1 MTKQEKIQE
10 EYGEYWN
17 KDIEENGWVRLS
29 INTEK
34 KIVNYLINKELF
46 DSRVETTKD
55 AYYTFFRLKSLQ
67 GIENN
72 NGWIKIEGE
81 ADLPDIIEGLWE
93 IVMNGEQRFIELLKD
108 NKERLYKDFIKDGVT
123 HYKIIEKSQQP
134 IY

>member
-17 KDIEENGWVRLS
+17 KDIDENGWVRLS

-34 KIVNYLINKELF
+34 KIVNYLINNKELF

-72 NGWIKIEGE
+72 HGWTKIESE
-81 ADLPDIIEGLWE
+81 SDLP
-93 IVMNGEQRFIELLKD
+93 
-108 NKERLYKDFIKDGVT
+108 KESGDFYVIHERSINYYPMAEKQLFKKWIGIYT
-123 HYKIIEKSQQP
+123 HYQP
-134 IY
+134 ITKPKPPIY